1 MWAPKGTPRQVIAKL
16 SDAVARA
23 FADPAVVKRL
33 SELGQDLPAR
43 EQMTPQALA
52 AYHKSEI
59 EKWWPLIKGANIKV
73 E

>member
-1 MWAPKGTPRQVIAKL
+1 MWAPKGTPRPIVAKL
-16 SDAVARA
+16 VDAVARS

-33 SELGQDLPAR
+33 NELGQDLPAR
-43 EQMTPQALA
+43 EQMTPEALA

-59 EKWWPLIKGANIKV
+59 DKWWPLIKGANIKV